1 MLSDERS
8 ISRHS
13 LSRYSESGESMKRA
27 SALVLSTL
35 SLIAS
40 TSSPALAQ
48 PAGAPVIKGNSH
60 SAAPFQDLEG
70 KWVTYFGGTPIR
82 LVVKSREG
90 KPHVE
95 YVSGKTGE
103 PDDCDNV
110 KYENGLLSFD
120 FPGKPVP
127 TYKLRLAEGG
137 KQLAG
142 EMVIPSF
149 PFPLPVLAEKVTAW
163 PSAEEIAAKAGSAG
177 PIIVRQ

>member
-1 MLSDERS
+1 MRFPVFPRR
-8 ISRHS
+8 I
-13 LSRYSESGESMKRA
+13 
-27 SALVLSTL
+27 ALNVLAGL
-35 SLIAS
+35 GALLLIAS
-40 TSSPALAQ
+40 ATMPAVAQPSAEPAIKGHSPA
-48 PAGAPVIKGNSH
+48 I
-60 SAAPFQDLEG
+60 APFQALEG
-70 KWVTYFGGTPIR
+70 RWVTYFGGTAIR
-82 LVVKSREG
+82 LVVAAQDG

-137 KQLAG
+137 KQLTG

-163 PSAEEIAAKAGSAG
+163 PSAVEIAAKAGSAG